1 MCSSDLSKVD
11 SAVAMARQASHLPA
25 VHQAG
30 RDFSEDFAT
39 LLDRLAAAGLPQV
52 GVVDMQEPPF
62 PVAVVRVVI
71 PGLEGIHTFPSY
83 TPGPRARAAA
93 GGQP

>member
-1 MCSSDLSKVD
+1 MKLFASEVD
-11 SAVAMARQASHLPA
+11 SALAMERQASHVPA
-25 VHQAG
+25 LRQAG
-30 RDFSEDFAT
+30 RDFSDDFAT